1 LAIVK
6 SCKLRGIFI
15 YLKGNE
21 RGGIVKKV
29 ALFAF
34 NGEPMCFVHVLLNA
48 LDMRERGM
56 DVAVI
61 LEGAAT
67 KAAADLDEEGADY
80 HDLYV
85 QVRQSGLVDCVCR
98 ACAVKMKVMENIEK
112 QGLPWGTDMKGHP
125 SMARYLDEGYEIV
138 TF

>member
-1 LAIVK
+1 M
-6 SCKLRGIFI
+6 
-15 YLKGNE
+15 
-21 RGGIVKKV
+21 KKV
-29 ALFAF
+29 ALLAF
-34 NGEPMCFVHVLLNA
+34 RGESMCFVHVLLNA
-48 LDMRERGM
+48 LDMREKGF

-67 KAAADLDEEGADY
+67 KAAAELADEAAEF

-85 QVRQSGLVDCVCR
+85 QVRQSGLIDCVCR
-98 ACAVKMKVMENIEK
+98 ACSFKMGVLDNLEK

-125 SMARYLDEGYEIV
+125 SLARYLEEGYEII

>member
-1 LAIVK
+1 M
-6 SCKLRGIFI
+6 
-15 YLKGNE
+15 
-21 RGGIVKKV
+21 KKI

-34 NGEPMCFVHVLLNA
+34 RGEPMCFVHVLLNG

-56 DVAVI
+56 DVAII

-67 KAAADLDEEGADY
+67 KAVVELAMEGADY

-85 QVRQSGLVDCVCR
+85 QVRDSGLIDCVCR
-98 ACAVKMKVMENIEK
+98 ACSYKMGVLADIEAQK
-112 QGLPWGTDMKGHP
+112 LPFGTDMKGHP
-125 SMARYLDEGYEIV
+125 SMARYIEDGYEII